1 MASPDLR
8 SAALTARQAIA
19 WHQDINMGNDPDSM
33 WAEPLAALNAA
44 LDPPTPAQL
53 RAAGKVDEADKL
65 AESLIDETAGR
76 IVGEDVKLCVSWLVS
91 ELMKR
96 TGERDSILDDDD
108 ACTLA
113 SRAPGVDDYRD
124 ALPSGY
130 TVESGIDPADGA
142 TAWRWF
148 GDDMGGPDPEDSD
161 WFETEEEALR
171 DLFEQERLDEPDGSE
186 AFEHWAVSRWLAD
199 KLEAKGESVV
209 ETDFAGHVWA
219 RCTTGQMI
227 RMDSVIRSIARDLCA
242 RELTGVDA

>member
-8 SAALTARQAIA
+8 SAAYLARQVIA
-19 WHQDINMGNDPDSM
+19 AHQSDNLGDDPDS
-33 WAEPLAALNAA
+33 AFAAPLAALNEA

-53 RAAGKVDEADKL
+53 RTAGKVDEAD
-65 AESLIDETAGR
+65 
-76 IVGEDVKLCVSWLVS
+76 KLCVSWLVS

-96 TGERDSILDDDD
+96 TGERDSILDEDD